1 LAVFSTNGFK
11 IEHVVIAIDQL
22 YRTIQMLGVPKVL
35 VGRLF
40 HRKRV
45 LRKRGLTLAQYN
57 ARVDKNR
64 TLEANSLFHGYIE
77 ANSLFH
83 GYIEANSLFH
93 GYIEANSLFHG
104 YIEANSLFHGY
115 IEANSLFH
123 GHIEANSLFHGHIFW
138 KHRRLQFPNVEIM
151 SDDGVHQMLR

>member
-1 LAVFSTNGFK
+1 
-11 IEHVVIAIDQL
+11 
-22 YRTIQMLGVPKVL
+22 MLGVPKVL

-93 GYIEANSLFHG
+93 GYIK
-104 YIEANSLFHGY
+104 
-115 IEANSLFH
+115 ANSLFH
-123 GHIEANSLFHGHIFW
+123 GHIEANSQYHGHIFW
-138 KHRRLQFPNVEIM
+138 KHRRLHFPNVEIM